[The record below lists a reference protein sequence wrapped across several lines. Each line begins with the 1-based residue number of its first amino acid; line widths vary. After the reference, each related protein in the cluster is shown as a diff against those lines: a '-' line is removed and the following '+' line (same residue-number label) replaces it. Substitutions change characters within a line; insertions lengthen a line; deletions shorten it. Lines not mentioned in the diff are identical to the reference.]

1 MDTHTQTVRWSRRR
15 RVVSLAVAGGAVVLL
30 GVVLVLELSA
40 SEPPAAPGATARG
53 VLPGAAQPAAER
65 RVQRAPSSPPVELPG
80 PAAVAPDTARQ
91 VALEYN
97 KGKFN
102 AFFDGK
108 VFLAN
113 AMANEQLSVKALKD
127 QLLNTRELEA
137 LPPNVRV
144 LTDRPAAVV
153 ERMAMID
160 TLEAL
165 AEDDRTALDALVE
178 VGSAQI
184 DRGLAVQVKR
194 AVAAERFDVF
204 TALARKDW
212 GVTRATFLNLQ
223 NPALMEL
230 VRPALIGG
238 LVDSG
243 VSRAEAVSTVEA
255 L

>member
-1 MDTHTQTVRWSRRR
+1 M
-15 RVVSLAVAGGAVVLL
+15 VATALT
-30 GVVLVLELSA
+30 
-40 SEPPAAPGATARG
+40 GAT
-53 VLPGAAQPAAER
+53 QPAVER
-65 RVQRAPSSPPVELPG
+65 RVQRAPSSPSVELP
-80 PAAVAPDTARQ
+80 ASTAVAPDAARQ

-108 VFLAN
+108 AFLAN

-127 QLLNTRELEA
+127 QLLSTHELQA

-144 LTDRPAAVV
+144 LTDKPAAVV

-178 VGSAQI
+178 IGSAQI
-184 DRGLAVQVKR
+184 DHGLAVQVKR

-212 GVTRATFLNLQ
+212 GVTKTAFLRLQ

-243 VSRAEAVSTVEA
+243 ISRAEAVSTVEA